1 MKFFKNQIIEV
12 ESFKSKEQF
21 DKIKTNFNYSL
32 KIYQMEREKNYMIYF
47 LNIILIIK
55 IIIEERD
62 KIYLV
67 LIK

>member
-47 LNIILIIK
+47 LNIIIK
-55 IIIEERD
+55 IIREERD

>member
-12 ESFKSKEQF
+12 ESFKLKELF